1 MPRER
6 TADASVSIARALR
19 AATTEVGPVS
29 RSGRIIGVGVDVVD
43 IASIEHNLKVGGR
56 RWLRK
61 VFTDAELDYAEQRP
75 DRLAS
80 RLAGKEAVV
89 KALGV
94 GFRDGVSPR
103 TIEIACDPAG
113 APSVLLHDPATTVA
127 HDHGINRVMV
137 SLSRDG
143 GVAAA
148 AAWALA
154 NDEEER

>member
-6 TADASVSIARALR
+6 SGDASVSTARALR
-19 AATTEVGPVS
+19 AATSEGGPTL
-29 RSGRIIGVGVDVVD
+29 RWGRIIGVGVDVVD

-61 VFTDAELDYAEQRP
+61 VFTDAELDYTGQRP
-75 DRLAS
+75 DRLAT

-94 GFRDGVSPR
+94 GFRDGISPR

-113 APSVLLHDPATTVA
+113 APSVLLHDPAITVA
-127 HDHGINRVMV
+127 HDHGVDRVIV

-148 AAWALA
+148 AAWAFA